1 MSRAYS
7 VKQVR
12 AAATVQGEDALA
24 LSLCLLDILDPGEM
38 AALLREELAAAGWVP
53 SARGPLQTTLEN
65 GAVVTLSDD
74 ATEVVARL
82 ANTREAEALGVDRD
96 AAEEALVAARLRE
109 EARAAARAA
118 QGLDA
123 VEPGLRAAV
132 GEVVQRV
139 YVRAL
144 KLRAA
149 RLGAVESVTERL
161 GEDGEMELTIK
172 VRV

>member
-7 VKQVR
+7 VKQVQ
-12 AAATVQGEDALA
+12 ATAKVQGSDALA
-24 LSLCLLDILDPGEM
+24 LSLCLLDILDAGEM
-38 AALLREELAAAGWVP
+38 AALLREELAAAGWV
-53 SARGPLQTTLEN
+53 ANDAGALQTTLEN
-65 GAVVTLSDD
+65 GAEVTLSDD

-82 ANTREAEALGVDRD
+82 AHTREAAVR
-96 AAEEALVAARLRE
+96 ARE
-109 EARAAARAA
+109 ESRAAARAA
-118 QGLDA
+118 QELDA

-149 RLGAVESVTERL
+149 RMGAVESVDERV
-161 GEDGEMELTIK
+161 GADGELELTIK

>member
-7 VKQVR
+7 VKQVQ
-12 AAATVQGEDALA
+12 ATAKVQGSDALA
-24 LSLCLLDILDPGEM
+24 LSLCLLDILDAGEM
-38 AALLREELAAAGWVP
+38 AALLREELAAAGWVA
-53 SARGPLQTTLEN
+53 SAEGALQTTLEN
-65 GAVVTLSDD
+65 GAEVTLSDD

-82 ANTREAEALGVDRD
+82 AHTREAAALGVDRE
-96 AAEEALVAARLRE
+96 AAEEALTAVRARE
-109 EARAAARAA
+109 ESRAAARAA
-118 QGLDA
+118 QDLDA

-149 RLGAVESVTERL
+149 RMGAVESVDERV
-161 GEDGEMELTIK
+161 GDDGELELTIK